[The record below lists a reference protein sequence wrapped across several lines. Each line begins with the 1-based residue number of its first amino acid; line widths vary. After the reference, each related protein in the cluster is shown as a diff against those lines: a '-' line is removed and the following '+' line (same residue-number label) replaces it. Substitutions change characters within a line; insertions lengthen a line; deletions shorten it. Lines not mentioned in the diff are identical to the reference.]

1 MFFPRFTLLRS
12 AMLLVIASMLVALP
26 LLAEDAPALYKSK
39 CAMCH
44 GPDGRG
50 DTTMGKKLAI
60 RSLASADVQ
69 KQSDADLLRVIT
81 DGKGKM
87 PAYGTKLDAAKI
99 QALVAHLRTFAAK

>member
-1 MFFPRFTLLRS
+1 MFSRRFTLLPS
-12 AMLLVIASMLVALP
+12 ATLVLIASMVMTLP
-26 LLAEDAPALYKSK
+26 LFAEDAPALYKSK

-60 RSLASADVQ
+60 RSLASAEVQ
-69 KQSDADLLRVIT
+69 KQSDTDLQRVIT

-99 QALVAHLRTFAAK
+99 KALVAHVRSFAAK

>member
-1 MFFPRFTLLRS
+1 MFFPRFMLLRT
-12 AMLLVIASMLVALP
+12 AMLAVASMLVAFP
-26 LLAEDAPALYKSK
+26 LIAEDAPALYKSK

-69 KQSDADLLRVIT
+69 KKSDADLVQVIT

-99 QALVAHLRTFAAK
+99 KALVAHLRTFAAK